1 MVVRIGVLHA
11 PRELVVDTDETA
23 EAVEKR
29 LNEAV
34 AAGAAFTLVDS
45 KGRRVLVPAAHVA
58 YIEMGGGV
66 SGTVGFRS

>member
-1 MVVRIGVLHA
+1 MEVRIGVLHA

-23 EAVEKR
+23 DAVEKR

-34 AAGAAFTLVDS
+34 SGGTSLSLVDA
-45 KGRRVLVPAAHVA
+45 KGRRVVIPAGHIA
-58 YIEMGGGV
+58 YVEMGGGV